1 MPSAILSQTGDHL
14 FQRFGASLAYDTRNS
29 NKLPNHG
36 QRTELDPELSVGDTT
51 YYKLEAK
58 TAWYFP
64 GLFKGHVLEVDGRAG
79 VASSLG
85 SGDVPFYDRYYLGG
99 LYSLRGFKY
108 RNIGPR
114 DPTYGTGPNDN
125 PNMPDEPIGGDS
137 YWFGSLEYSIP
148 ILEKDNGPSV
158 RLALFYDAGAVGA
171 GSYSFSGN
179 FDDDYGLGLHL
190 DIPHL
195 GPLRLEYGIP
205 ITHDQFNGSSGKF
218 QFGVGYTRDF

>member
-1 MPSAILSQTGDHL
+1 VPGAIFEQTGDHL

-64 GLFKGHVLEVDGRAG
+64 GLFKGHVLEADGRAG
-79 VASSLG
+79 LDSSLG
-85 SGDVPFYDRYYLGG
+85 SGDVPFYDREYLGG

-108 RNIGPR
+108 RNIAPR
-114 DPTYGTGPNDN
+114 DPAFGVNQAMPN
-125 PNMPDEPIGGDS
+125 EPIGGDS
-137 YWFGSLEYSIP
+137 FWYGSLEYSIP
-148 ILEKDNGPSV
+148 ILEKENGPSV
-158 RLALFYDAGAVGA
+158 RFALFYDAGAVGA
-171 GSYSFSGN
+171 GSYSFSGY
-179 FDDDYGLGLHL
+179 FDDDAGIGLRL

-195 GPLRLEYGIP
+195 GPLRLDYGIP
-205 ITHDQFNGSSGKF
+205 ITHDQYNGSSGKF
-218 QFGVGYTRDF
+218 QFGVGYTREF

>member
-1 MPSAILSQTGDHL
+1 M
-14 FQRFGASLAYDTRNS
+14 
-29 NKLPNHG
+29 
-36 QRTELDPELSVGDTT
+36 GDTT

-79 VASSLG
+79 AASGMG

-108 RNIGPR
+108 RNIAPR
-114 DPTYGTGPNDN
+114 DPTYGPNN

-148 ILEKDNGPSV
+148 ILEKDSGPSV
-158 RLALFYDAGAVGA
+158 RVAFFYDAGAVGA